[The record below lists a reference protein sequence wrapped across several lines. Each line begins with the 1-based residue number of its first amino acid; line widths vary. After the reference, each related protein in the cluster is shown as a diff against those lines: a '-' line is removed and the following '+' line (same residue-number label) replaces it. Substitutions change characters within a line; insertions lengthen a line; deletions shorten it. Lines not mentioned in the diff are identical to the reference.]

1 MIRSCIGATMILA
14 TLVSPGC
21 VRSRDIVLHV
31 SDIDS
36 GEPIESARVTV
47 TRSGV
52 GTFAKF
58 GAGSVAHFQEGFTDQ
73 HGNWRG
79 MGADGVGSFSVSAP
93 GYGFAFVGLGLDWQW
108 PEHIQ
113 IGFRR
118 MLRPEVGSGGASP

>member
-1 MIRSCIGATMILA
+1 MILA

-58 GAGSVAHFQEGFTDQ
+58 GAGSVAHFQEGLQT
-73 HGNWRG
+73 NTAT
-79 MGADGVGSFSVSAP
+79 GAEWERMVLEASVFLRLGTALLSLASA
-93 GYGFAFVGLGLDWQW
+93 
-108 PEHIQ
+108 
-113 IGFRR
+113 
-118 MLRPEVGSGGASP
+118 